1 MRAES
6 VLLTKG
12 HGFCLLDNGPKEPQ
26 IRAAHSCYPE
36 IHHLHIS
43 LPISM
48 MLLLKSLKKEG
59 RRTKHSGIL
68 WQKAS
73 HRLLTQLGLEKQSW
87 DVLIPGLCSRGHMLQ
102 AEIMKWQGV
111 TLCNVSL
118 CSAMT
123 AEGSMPVCGDSK
135 GWNRS
140 PREALEFPAQGWG
153 RDKHVS
159 EWLWHADLAFG
170 LGRIQHHLL
179 RSLPALIFLS

>member
-1 MRAES
+1 MGQKS
-6 VLLTKG
+6 
-12 HGFCLLDNGPKEPQ
+12 PK
-26 IRAAHSCYPE
+26 YV
-36 IHHLHIS
+36 LHIPAIQKCTICMS
-43 LPISM
+43 LFLSA
-48 MLLLKSLKKEG
+48 LFFFSNLLKKEG

-68 WQKAS
+68 WHNAS

-123 AEGSMPVCGDSK
+123 AEGCMPVCDDSK

-140 PREALEFPAQGWG
+140 PREALEVPAQGWG
-153 RDKHVS
+153 RDKHMS
-159 EWLWHADLAFG
+159 EFSG
-170 LGRIQHHLL
+170 T
-179 RSLPALIFLS
+179 LISPLVRGGYYIISWGPFQPSFS